1 MDRNEF
7 EQINER
13 RQAKIRSFYNYGM
26 GILWFGVGIF
36 FLNHR
41 RFGLEGQFDP
51 LLANIFGG
59 SCIFYGLFR
68 LWRGY
73 KNKSAV

>member
-7 EQINER
+7 EAKKD
-13 RQAKIRSFYNYGM
+13 RQQARIKSFYNYGM

-36 FLNHR
+36 FLNHA

-51 LLANIFGG
+51 LLSQYIWRVLY
-59 SCIFYGLFR
+59 C
-68 LWRGY
+68 LWLISSLEGVQ
-73 KNKSAV
+73 K